1 MALGINGIVGF
12 SLILI
17 DLSMKITLNL
27 SGIKIHPD
35 FGLFYVGILNVIFS
49 IIQKYFDNFT
59 RTLASILL
67 IISIIYPIA
76 NIFENFISYSFLS
89 KVESLGLWS
98 LCIAIIVMILSKLKT

>member
-17 DLSMKITLNL
+17 DLSMKITLDL
-27 SGIKIHPD
+27 SGIKTHPD

-76 NIFENFISYSFLS
+76 NILENFISYSFLS